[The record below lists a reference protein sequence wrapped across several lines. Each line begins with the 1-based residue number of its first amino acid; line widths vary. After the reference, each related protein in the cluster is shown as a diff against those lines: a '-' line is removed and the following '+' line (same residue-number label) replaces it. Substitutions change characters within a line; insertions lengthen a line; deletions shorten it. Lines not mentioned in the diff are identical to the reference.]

1 MSIQIFEYNLKTKKF
16 KHRVVDEIITDSDR
30 LIAAEMGIKYFDTR
44 EEMIQFHQM
53 HQDLTSTQNN
63 INTNKEIEVKSEMK
77 LDISDDDSTVIDGPE
92 ISIHM
97 TEIITPL
104 AKSWGGKRAGSGSKK
119 GQPKSQQTKEKMR
132 LAKLGNKNATKSK

>member
-1 MSIQIFEYNLKTKKF
+1 MSIQIFEYNIKTKKF
-16 KHRVVDEIITDSDR
+16 KRRVVDEAITDSDR

-77 LDISDDDSTVIDGPE
+77 LDTLNDINDKENNTLE
-92 ISIHM
+92 
-97 TEIITPL
+97 TETITPSV
-104 AKSWGGKRAGSGSKK
+104 KTWGGSRSGSGRKP
-119 GQPKSQQTKEKMR
+119 GPQGPKSQETKDKMR
-132 LAKLGNKNATKSK
+132 LAKIGNKNAVKSK